1 MEEKENI
8 VIEVKPNLYE
18 KLNCVQQ
25 ELKAPKDQK
34 NSFGG
39 YNYRSCED
47 ILEAAKPL
55 LHKYRL
61 NLVIRDD
68 IDERNGKIYIKAFA
82 TLVDIDNPQ
91 DKIISTAEAREA
103 DQKKGMDD
111 AQVTGSTSSYARK
124 YLLNGLFLIDDTKD
138 PDTDEY
144 TKQTTQVESKP
155 QPTQPTPA
163 PQPTPPAPQP
173 TTDKISEA
181 QAKRLFA
188 LSGGDQELVRIV
200 INSNGYTSSRDI
212 KKVDYDAIAT
222 EIELR
227 AKGVEVNGN

>member
-1 MEEKENI
+1 MEEENKVEEI
-8 VIEVKPNLYE
+8 KPNLYE
-18 KLNCVQQ
+18 KLNMVQQ
-25 ELKAPKDQK
+25 ELKAPKNQR

-47 ILEAAKPL
+47 ILEAVKPL

-61 NLVIRDD
+61 SLTIRDD

-82 TLVDIDNPQ
+82 TLVDVDKPE

-138 PDTDEY
+138 ADTDEY
-144 TKQTTQVESKP
+144 QKQITGVIPADKVVSKFVAEDK
-155 QPTQPTPA
+155 T
-163 PQPTPPAPQP
+163 QP

-188 LSGGDQELVRIV
+188 LSGGDQELVRLV
-200 INSNGYTSSRDI
+200 INEHGYTSSRDI
-212 KKVDYDAIAT
+212 KKVDYDTISS
-222 EIELR
+222 EIELK
-227 AKGVEVNGN
+227 AKGVDVNVN

>member
-1 MEEKENI
+1 MEKEDI

-18 KLNCVQQ
+18 KLNMVQQ
-25 ELKAPKDQK
+25 ELKAPKNQR
-34 NSFGG
+34 NTFGG

-47 ILEAAKPL
+47 ILEAVKPL

-61 NLVIRDD
+61 SLTIRDD

-82 TLVDIDNPQ
+82 TLVDVDKPE

-138 PDTDEY
+138 ADTDEY
-144 TKQTTQVESKP
+144 VKQTTQVESKP
-155 QPTQPTPA
+155 TSQPTQ
-163 PQPTPPAPQP
+163 PAPQP
-173 TTDKISEA
+173 TTDKISVA

-188 LSGGDQELVRIV
+188 LSGGDQELVRLV
-200 INSNGYTSSRDI
+200 INEHGYTSSGDI
-212 KKVDYDAIAT
+212 KRADYDAIAT
-222 EIELR
+222 EIELKS
-227 AKGVEVNGN
+227 KGVEVNVN

>member
-1 MEEKENI
+1 MEKEDI

-18 KLNCVQQ
+18 KLNMVQQ
-25 ELKAPKDQK
+25 ELKAPKNQR
-34 NSFGG
+34 NTFGG

-47 ILEAAKPL
+47 ILEAVKPL

-61 NLVIRDD
+61 SLTIRDD

-82 TLVDIDNPQ
+82 TLVDVDKPE

-138 PDTDEY
+138 ADTDEY
-144 TKQTTQVESKP
+144 VKQTTQVESKP
-155 QPTQPTPA
+155 QVQTITAELRTQ
-163 PQPTPPAPQP
+163 PQP

-188 LSGGDQELVRIV
+188 LSGGDQELVRLV
-200 INSNGYTSSRDI
+200 INEHGYTSSRDI
-212 KKVDYDAIAT
+212 KKVDYDTIAS
-222 EIELR
+222 EIELKS
-227 AKGVEVNGN
+227 KGVEVNVN